1 MSSVPEQPVAPAPVA
16 SESSKSDKQKLV
28 AFLLCLF
35 SGGFGVHRF
44 YLGYTTIGIIQIL
57 TVGGCG
63 IWAIVDLVMLLIAF
77 VSPGHGMKDADGREL
92 S

>member
-28 AFLLCLF
+28 AALLCFFL
-35 SGGFGVHRF
+35 GVVGIHRF
-44 YLGYTTIGIIQIL
+44 YLGYTTIGIIQIFTL
-57 TVGGCG
+57 GGCG
-63 IWAIVDLVMLLIAF
+63 IWAFVDLVMILIG
-77 VSPGHGMKDADGREL
+77 SLKDADGREL

>member
-1 MSSVPEQPVAPAPVA
+1 MSDVPEQPAVPAPVA

-28 AFLLCLF
+28 AALLCFLLG
-35 SGGFGVHRF
+35 SIGIHRF

-63 IWAIVDLVMLLIAF
+63 IWAIVDLVMILTGGL
-77 VSPGHGMKDADGREL
+77 KDSDGREL
-92 S
+92 I

>member
-28 AFLLCLF
+28 AALLCFFL
-35 SGGFGVHRF
+35 GVVGIHRF
-44 YLGYTTIGIIQIL
+44 YLGYTTIGIIQIFTL
-57 TVGGCG
+57 GGCG
-63 IWAIVDLVMLLIAF
+63 IWALVDLVMILIG
-77 VSPGHGMKDADGREL
+77 SLKDADGREL

>member
-1 MSSVPEQPVAPAPVA
+1 MSDAPEQPIAAAPVA

-28 AFLLCLF
+28 AALLCFLLG
-35 SGGFGVHRF
+35 SIGIHRF

-63 IWAIVDLVMLLIAF
+63 IWAIVDLVMILTGGL
-77 VSPGHGMKDADGREL
+77 KDSDGREL

>member
-1 MSSVPEQPVAPAPVA
+1 MSDIPEQPVTTAPVA

-28 AFLLCLF
+28 AALLCFLLG
-35 SGGFGVHRF
+35 SIGVHRF

-63 IWAIVDLVMLLIAF
+63 IWAIVDLVMILTGGL
-77 VSPGHGMKDADGREL
+77 KDSDGREL